1 VIITPLEQLP
11 IGWRISRLRRS
22 HGWSQQYLADQLGK
36 SKSWVDKVERGVRR
50 LDRLSIL
57 HEAAQTLGVPLDVLL
72 SETKFNPPQSVQWIH
87 VECGHTTRVD
97 PASPPDNCR
106 HCGGWEGNWHQAVTP
121 SPPH

>member
-1 VIITPLEQLP
+1 VIITPLDQLP

-57 HEAAQTLGVPLDVLL
+57 HEAAQALGVPLHTLL
-72 SETKFNPPQSVQWIH
+72 AEADFVAPRAIRWEH
-87 VECGHTTRVD
+87 VECGHTTSVD
-97 PASPPDNCR
+97 PAMPPETCP
-106 HCGGWEGNWHQAVTP
+106 HCGRWEGNWHQAVTR
-121 SPPH
+121 